1 MFKKLRKQIILIEL
15 AAFLFVTIIILASI
29 NIVSHNQMHKN
40 AHQVLVM
47 LSENNGQLKQS
58 DNIYN
63 KYKNYDIGFNAKLNE
78 ETPYNTRYFY
88 VELDKEGNIDNYN
101 LNHIAAISDKD
112 VAKFVKRIYRLPR
125 DEGSVSTYRYL
136 KKETDSGM
144 TIYFV
149 DCYMQ
154 NKYVSY
160 IFKISLL
167 VGFICM
173 IIILLVVYFLSGKV
187 IKPMEKNMEQQKQ
200 FITDA
205 SHELKTPLA
214 AISANV
220 DVLELIND
228 NPDSIDTTKKIK
240 RQVSQMSTLINEML
254 ALARM
259 NSMESKNEAPVS
271 INVSSLLE
279 QQIDDIMPIVKSKDI
294 TLHHEIANDLS
305 CMGKLKEI
313 SRLFSVLLDN
323 ATKYCTSGGN
333 INISLAKEGKNIH
346 FKISN
351 SSEPIDKHDLEHIFD
366 RFYRA
371 NKARTR
377 AEGSYGIGL
386 SIAKA
391 IVENHN
397 GKIVAKNVADGIQFS
412 VVIPQK

>member
-1 MFKKLRKQIILIEL
+1 
-15 AAFLFVTIIILASI
+15 
-29 NIVSHNQMHKN
+29 
-40 AHQVLVM
+40 
-47 LSENNGQLKQS
+47 
-58 DNIYN
+58 
-63 KYKNYDIGFNAKLNE
+63 
-78 ETPYNTRYFY
+78 
-88 VELDKEGNIDNYN
+88 
-101 LNHIAAISDKD
+101 
-112 VAKFVKRIYRLPR
+112 
-125 DEGSVSTYRYL
+125 
-136 KKETDSGM
+136 M

-271 INVSSLLE
+271 INVS
-279 QQIDDIMPIVKSKDI
+279 
-294 TLHHEIANDLS
+294 
-305 CMGKLKEI
+305 
-313 SRLFSVLLDN
+313 RL
-323 ATKYCTSGGN
+323 
-333 INISLAKEGKNIH
+333 
-346 FKISN
+346 
-351 SSEPIDKHDLEHIFD
+351 
-366 RFYRA
+366 
-371 NKARTR
+371 
-377 AEGSYGIGL
+377 
-386 SIAKA
+386 
-391 IVENHN
+391 
-397 GKIVAKNVADGIQFS
+397 
-412 VVIPQK
+412 